1 MTDDLQLV
9 CDDDDKFKLATF
21 FQPKR
26 LNSKK
31 VWVTPP

>member
-9 CDDDDKFKLATF
+9 CDDDDFKLAIF

-31 VWVTPP
+31 VWVTSP